1 MGRGDYCVTRGV
13 DSREKTLHTTSVMN
27 ANSHR
32 VAKRGE
38 KLQLRRRNWQLVPLE
53 GGKFY
58 GERLVE
64 DIASSSSFSR
74 VSFLGCSQKSFI
86 LFIQNNLL
94 KRTMALWSSK
104 KKENCA
110 CLCLSPQLI
119 SSKYGVMFNKP
130 LQRKIRTSTQTQL
143 HQYLISIQ
151 LGEKVQL
158 IVKTLELWSRH
169 ESVT

>member
-1 MGRGDYCVTRGV
+1 MERDLLKTLRLRQVFPECLFWVVLKNLLFYLSKTTY
-13 DSREKTLHTTSVMN
+13 SRE
-27 ANSHR
+27 
-32 VAKRGE
+32 
-38 KLQLRRRNWQLVPLE
+38 
-53 GGKFY
+53 
-58 GERLVE
+58 
-64 DIASSSSFSR
+64 
-74 VSFLGCSQKSFI
+74 
-86 LFIQNNLL
+86 
-94 KRTMALWSSK
+94 LWHCGVQR
-104 KKENCA
+104 KKENCV

-143 HQYLISIQ
+143 HQYPISIQ